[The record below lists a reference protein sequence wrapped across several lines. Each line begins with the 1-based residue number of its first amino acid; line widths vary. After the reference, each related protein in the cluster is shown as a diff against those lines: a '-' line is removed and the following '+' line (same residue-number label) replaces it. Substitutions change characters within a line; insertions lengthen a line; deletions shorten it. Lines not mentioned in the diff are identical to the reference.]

1 MAWLIFII
9 SGIYLFWG
17 VHPVWGDA
25 SIETVFKTGGIKGMG
40 ASEGTSVRRFQG
52 NKMQESSSSK
62 FTGAFLSRLAGG
74 GETLNIT
81 RLDKGVYW
89 NLDPKNKTYSENPIE
104 AFQKTESTKERGQK
118 EKSSV
123 RITKSEFT
131 VKKTGASETING
143 FPCEEYLLT
152 WLLEW
157 EDIETKAKSQSTM
170 TTNVWTTPETA
181 TIRKAQAEENEFHKA
196 FAQKLG
202 LGHSPE
208 ETKQM
213 GFAAL
218 AAVSGAPPEEI
229 EKGFAQMKNEMSKI
243 KGYTIRSVVSW
254 AMEGEKKEA
263 AVRESERPSDS
274 SSDLPGNIGGFLSGL
289 KGRFLQKKGEEKPSP
304 AAEKDAPFF
313 SSTMEVKSIN
323 TDSVPADVFEIPAG
337 YMKK

>member
-1 MAWLIFII
+1 
-9 SGIYLFWG
+9 
-17 VHPVWGDA
+17 
-25 SIETVFKTGGIKGMG
+25 
-40 ASEGTSVRRFQG
+40 
-52 NKMQESSSSK
+52 
-62 FTGAFLSRLAGG
+62 
-74 GETLNIT
+74 
-81 RLDKGVYW
+81 
-89 NLDPKNKTYSENPIE
+89 LDPKNKTYTESPIE
-104 AFQKTESTKERGQK
+104 PLQKTESPKERGQK

-143 FPCEEYLLT
+143 FSCEEYLLT

-170 TTNVWTTPETA
+170 TTHLWTTPETA
-181 TIRKAQAEENEFHKA
+181 TIRKAQAEENDFHKA

-202 LGHSPE
+202 LSHSPE
-208 ETKQM
+208 EAKQM

-218 AAVSGAPPEEI
+218 GAVSGAPPEEI

-254 AMEGEKKEA
+254 AMEGEKKETA
-263 AVRESERPSDS
+263 ARESERSSDS

-289 KGRFLQKKGEEKPSP
+289 KGRFLQKKEEEKPSP

-313 SSTMEVKSIN
+313 TSTMEVKSIN
-323 TDSVPADVFEIPAG
+323 IDSVPADVFEIPAG
-337 YMKK
+337 YTKK